1 MKINPNAQLKIQLG
15 SDGNPKIY
23 ACGTQNLRLRHTD
36 GTSGSLHRIGRG
48 NLYGQQRPSRDNHQ
62 HHDSCR

>member
-15 SDGNPKIY
+15 SDGNPKI
-23 ACGTQNLRLRHTD
+23 LRLRHTD